1 MKIINASAEILN
13 PDFSDAKET
22 EDILQRIELAG
33 RTCYK
38 SADHITPVSARN
50 FAEKIVAN
58 HHEAMLEHACMT
70 VRFIVDRGVSHEL
83 VRHRVASFA
92 QESTRYC
99 NYSKDKFGKEI
110 TVIKPVFFGNIP
122 THEIE
127 DFYNERPVLRN
138 VFEDKF
144 PAAVHWYH
152 SCLTAE
158 AAYFNM
164 LEEGCTPQ
172 EARSV
177 LPNSLKTEVIM
188 TANIREW
195 RHFFRLRAACETGMP
210 HPQMLEVAVPLLQQ
224 CREAMPELFSDIV
237 VPDDVLKKYGVKNV
251 AVDAEHAEVRDE
263 TDACGRME
271 D

>member
-1 MKIINASAEILN
+1 MKIIKAKAEILT
-13 PDFSDAKET
+13 PLLDQDVRKIYES
-22 EDILQRIELAG
+22 IERAG

-38 SADHITPVSARN
+38 SNGTGDPGKFVK
-50 FAEKIVAN
+50 KIVEN
-58 HHEAMLEHACMT
+58 GHEAMIEHASMT
-70 VRFIVDRGVSHEL
+70 VLFTVDRGVSHEL
-83 VRHRVASFA
+83 VRHRLASFA

-99 NYSKDKFGKEI
+99 NYSQNKFGKEI

-144 PAAVHWYH
+144 PAAVNWYH

-158 AAYFNM
+158 AAYFKM

-177 LPNSLKTEVIM
+177 LPNSLKTEVVM
-188 TANIREW
+188 TANLREW
-195 RHFFRLRAACETGMP
+195 RHFLKLRAAGVTGKP
-210 HPQMLEVAVPLLQQ
+210 HPQMLEVAVPLLNAL
-224 CREAMPELFSDIV
+224 RERMPEVFGDIG
-237 VPDDVLKKYGVKNV
+237 PMR
-251 AVDAEHAEVRDE
+251 EV
-263 TDACGRME
+263 TT
-271 D
+271 